1 MQKNTAKQVIPNY
14 DPLAAPSIELPRGE
28 HAIIPTLKGLYTGS
42 PRSLLAKDI
51 MDMRNYT
58 SAPNRSLI
66 QLIEMNKQMYPS
78 AFTRVSK

>member
-14 DPLAAPSIELPRGE
+14 DPLTAPSIALPRGE
-28 HAIIPTLKGLYTGS
+28 HAIIPTLKGVYAGS
-42 PRSLLAKDI
+42 KDI
-51 MDMRNYT
+51 IDMRNYT